1 MNYTNYYIKNPN
13 IKGVFVTTSGAHL
26 VAGLHS
32 DHELDIRL
40 IGFDLV
46 DDNIDHLRNGSIDW
60 IISQSPIQQ
69 GVCAVK
75 TLFDLLVNKIV
86 PDKTQYVPLD
96 IIIRENLD
104 YYLTYSG

>member
-1 MNYTNYYIKNPN
+1 M
-13 IKGVFVTTSGAHL
+13 
-26 VAGLHS
+26 VAGFHA

-46 DDNIDHLRNGSIDW
+46 EDNISRLREGSIDW

-86 PDKTQYVPLD
+86 PNKTQYVPLD

-104 YYLTYSG
+104 YYLT